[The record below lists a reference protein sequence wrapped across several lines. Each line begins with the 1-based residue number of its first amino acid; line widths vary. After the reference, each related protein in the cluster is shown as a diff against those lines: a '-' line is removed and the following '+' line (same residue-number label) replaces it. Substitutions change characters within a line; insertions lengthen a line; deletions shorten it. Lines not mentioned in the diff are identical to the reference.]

1 MSSFSIFETFFFL
14 ILAITFFLIV
24 LLVYH
29 FKQRVTDMEQKSDK
43 LFTIVQSLANELSV
57 VKSEF
62 LRPNMSNV
70 FSSTMTP
77 YPIMENTI
85 DIDNE
90 FLRSGGVLHSE
101 DVEFD
106 DEISDD
112 EISDD
117 DDDISCD
124 TICDDNE
131 SDETDKITIPPMGVV
146 KVVNIQ
152 SDLVDDEESE
162 EVSENTIQSSEMY
175 RKMSVPDLR
184 KLVITRGLNT
194 NPSKIKKG
202 ELIELL
208 TQE

>member
-1 MSSFSIFETFFFL
+1 
-14 ILAITFFLIV
+14 V

-77 YPIMENTI
+77 YPMMENTI

-90 FLRSGGVLHSE
+90 FLRSGGALHSE

-162 EVSENTIQSSEMY
+162 EVSENTTQSSEMY

>member
-14 ILAITFFLIV
+14 TLAITFFLIV

-77 YPIMENTI
+77 YPMMENTI

-90 FLRSGGVLHSE
+90 FIRGGAGPLHSE
-101 DVEFD
+101 NIEFD

-117 DDDISCD
+117 DDISCD
-124 TICDDNE
+124 SVCDDNE

-152 SDLVDDEESE
+152 SDLVDDEEPQE
-162 EVSENTIQSSEMY
+162 ISENTTQSSEMY

-202 ELIELL
+202 ELIKLL

>member
-1 MSSFSIFETFFFL
+1 MFETFFFL
-14 ILAITFFLIV
+14 TLAITFFLIV

>member
-14 ILAITFFLIV
+14 TLAITFFLIV

-117 DDDISCD
+117 DDISCD

>member
-14 ILAITFFLIV
+14 TLAITFFLIV

-77 YPIMENTI
+77 YPMMENTI
-85 DIDNE
+85 NIDNE
-90 FLRSGGVLHSE
+90 FLRSGGAIHSE

-162 EVSENTIQSSEMY
+162 EVSENTTQSSEMY